1 MVKQEAGNHKILIF
15 SQFTSALKKVSQM
28 LDEDDIKY
36 LYLDGNTTAKARIDL
51 VNEFN
56 EDNDK
61 SIFLISLKAGGT
73 GLNLTSADMVIHLD
87 PWWNPSAEE
96 QANDRTHRIGQTQK
110 VEIIKLVAKGTI
122 EEKIILLQEDKKE
135 LINSVLTTELKENNV
150 IDKLSSDELLKILLQ

>member
-1 MVKQEAGNHKILIF
+1 
-15 SQFTSALKKVSQM
+15 M

-36 LYLDGNTTAKARIDL
+36 LYLDGNTTAQARIDL